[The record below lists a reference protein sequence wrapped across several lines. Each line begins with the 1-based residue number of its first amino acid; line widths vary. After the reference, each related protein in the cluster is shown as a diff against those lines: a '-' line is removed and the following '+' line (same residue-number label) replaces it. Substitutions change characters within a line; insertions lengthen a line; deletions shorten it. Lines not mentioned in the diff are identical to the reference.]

1 MFQPVCNGRNGV
13 FRKTSD
19 LPFTTDTSAWFLPW
33 MVMLMVF
40 FAGLTTAGALSLNS
54 MLGRWS
60 RSISGSLTVQILPL
74 EENGRINIK
83 KTQLETDE
91 VLSVLRKTE
100 GVASAN
106 VLTDSQLKDLLRP
119 WLGDSFLLDDLPMPR
134 LIDVRLIPDT
144 HVDLDKLK
152 TVLAERAPNA
162 SLDVHKLWL
171 GKLVKL
177 AQTLS
182 LLASTLLALVIA
194 TTSVIVI
201 YVTCS
206 GLAVHRPIIE
216 LLHLIGAHD
225 DYIARQYARRIA
237 LLSFLGA
244 AVGFGFVLPVIFMVS
259 SLAEGIRGGL
269 LSEAEF
275 DVWSWTLLSLIPVFA
290 VILSTLTAYWTV
302 QKTLRRLP

>member
-1 MFQPVCNGRNGV
+1 
-13 FRKTSD
+13 
-19 LPFTTDTSAWFLPW
+19 
-33 MVMLMVF
+33 MVF

-74 EENGRINIK
+74 EENGKINIK

-106 VLTDSQLKDLLRP
+106 VLTDSQLKDLLKP

-144 HVDLDKLK
+144 VVDLDKLK
-152 TVLAERAPNA
+152 NVLAKRAPNA
-162 SLDVHKLWL
+162 SLDIHKLWL
-171 GKLVKL
+171 GKLVNL

-182 LLASTLLALVIA
+182 LLASSLLALVIA
-194 TTSVIVI
+194 TTSIIVI

-206 GLAVHRPIIE
+206 GLDVHRPIIE

-225 DYIARQYARRIA
+225 DYIAKQYAERIA
-237 LLSFLGA
+237 FLSSLGA
-244 AVGFGFVLPVIFMVS
+244 VIGFVLVLPVIFMVS

-269 LSEAEF
+269 LSEARF
-275 DVWSWTLLSLIPVFA
+275 DVWSWILLSLIPVFA
-290 VILSTLTAYWTV
+290 VLLSTLTAYWTV
-302 QKTLRRLP
+302 QRTLRRLM

>member
-1 MFQPVCNGRNGV
+1 
-13 FRKTSD
+13 
-19 LPFTTDTSAWFLPW
+19 
-33 MVMLMVF
+33 MLMVF

-74 EENGRINIK
+74 EENGKINIK

-106 VLTDSQLKDLLRP
+106 VLTDSQLKDLLKP

-144 HVDLDKLK
+144 VVDLDKLK
-152 TVLAERAPNA
+152 NVLAKRAPNA
-162 SLDVHKLWL
+162 SLDIHKLWL
-171 GKLVKL
+171 GKLVNL

-182 LLASTLLALVIA
+182 LLASSLLALVIA
-194 TTSVIVI
+194 TTSILVI
-201 YVTCS
+201 YVPCS
-206 GLAVHRPIIE
+206 GLDVHRPIIE

-225 DYIARQYARRIA
+225 DYIAKQYAERIA
-237 LLSFLGA
+237 FLSSLGA
-244 AVGFGFVLPVIFMVS
+244 VIGFVLVLPVIFMVS

-269 LSEAEF
+269 LSEARF
-275 DVWSWTLLSLIPVFA
+275 DVWSWILLSLIPVFA
-290 VILSTLTAYWTV
+290 VLLSTLTAYWTV
-302 QKTLRRLP
+302 QRTLRRLM